1 MLKETLKP
9 ELVTVDLSG
18 TEKHSIIRALL
29 DILCQTGKVRDPDLA
44 YRELLQ
50 RETDMSTGME
60 NGVAIPHNKTD
71 TVTELIACVGVSRR
85 KINFESLDR
94 KPSRIFVMTLSPKD
108 ATGPHVRFLA
118 DIGRLLRDAKLRK
131 QILKAKTDQQLYE
144 ILTQDQA

>member
-1 MLKETLKP
+1 MLKETLSP
-9 ELVTVDLSG
+9 ELVTVDLPG
-18 TEKHSIIRALL
+18 TDKLSIIRALL

-71 TVTELIACVGVSRR
+71 AVEELIACVGVSRR

-94 KPSRIFVMTLSPKD
+94 KPSRIFVMTLSPKE

-131 QILKAKTDQQLYE
+131 QILKAKTNQQLYE
-144 ILTQDQA
+144 ILTQQQA